1 MVCCPVAGPISDALG
16 RVKSLSALMMALI
29 AAGAVVLFILPNATG
44 FVVFSALS
52 GVAVG
57 ANALFM
63 QTISVQALPDAR
75 DSARDLGC
83 LNLSNTLGGA
93 GASCTAAAMIGHGYR
108 IMFLT
113 EAVIVLCAAAV
124 TMTIRKMR

>member
-1 MVCCPVAGPISDALG
+1 M
-16 RVKSLSALMMALI
+16 MMALI

-57 ANALFM
+57 ANASFM

-75 DSARDLGC
+75 DSARDLGF